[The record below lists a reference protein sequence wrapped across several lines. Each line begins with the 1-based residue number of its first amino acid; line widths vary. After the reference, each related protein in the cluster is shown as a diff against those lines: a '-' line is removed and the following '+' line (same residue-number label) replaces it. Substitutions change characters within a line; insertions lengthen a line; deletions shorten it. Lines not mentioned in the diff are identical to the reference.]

1 MHKLTILIILILNF
15 QILATAQKKVLFD
28 ATKAE
33 TASNADWVIDEDQW
47 NLGYSDGSAYIGGG
61 EGNAQR
67 FPTPDQSNIT
77 ASTTEDYW
85 TGALSAWGVELVQ
98 AGYHVETLPYDG
110 QITYGD
116 PDNPQDLSNY
126 DMFVVCEPN
135 FPFTSDE
142 KTAILN
148 FVHNGG
154 VLFMIADHD
163 NSDRD
168 GDGWDS
174 PAIWNDLMQNN
185 SIQSNPFGITFDYQ
199 SINDDT
205 YKIVSD
211 EGTPIIHGPYGTVQN
226 VEFYG
231 GTTMT
236 LDPQANSTVK
246 GLVYQS
252 TVTEVGGTTHV
263 LVAYAF
269 YGQGVVIAVGD
280 SSPFDDGTGDNN
292 DRLYDGWYE
301 DADGNHRIMIMN
313 ASVWALSRTVTN
325 LQKANN
331 QDLNITSKYRTIEI
345 YANQP
350 GQISVYNL
358 NGQILKSANIANYLS
373 INDLQPGVYIIKYQN
388 QNGQQAYKVAV
399 F

>member
-1 MHKLTILIILILNF
+1 MKRLTILLLLIF
-15 QILATAQKKVLFD
+15 GIYVLATAQKKVLFD

-33 TASNADWVIDEDQW
+33 TANNADWVIDEDQW
-47 NLGYSDGSAYIGGG
+47 NLGYSNGSAYIGGS

-67 FPTPDQSNIT
+67 FPTPSQDNIT
-77 ASTTEDYW
+77 SSTSEDYW

-116 PDNPQDLSNY
+116 SNNPQDLSNY

-135 FPFTSDE
+135 FPFTNQE

-148 FVHNGG
+148 FVYNGG
-154 VLFMIADHD
+154 ALFMISDHN

-185 SIQSNPFGITFDYQ
+185 DIQSNPFGITFDYEN
-199 SINDDT
+199 INDDT

-236 LDPQANSTVK
+236 LDPQANSTVR

-252 TVTEVGGTTHV
+252 TVSQVGGTTHV

-269 YGQGVVIAVGD
+269 YGQGVVIAIGD
-280 SSPFDDGTGDNN
+280 SSPIDDGTGDTH
-292 DRLYDGWYE
+292 DRLYNGWSQ

-313 ASVWALSRTVTN
+313 ASVWALSRTVSQLHKHQNT
-325 LQKANN
+325 
-331 QDLNITSKYRTIEI
+331 DLNITSKYGQIQI

-350 GQISVYNL
+350 GHIYIYNL
-358 NGQILKSANIANYLS
+358 NGRLLHSTQITNYREFS
-373 INDLQPGVYIIKYQN
+373 GLQPGIYIVKFQN
-388 QNGQQAYKVAV
+388 HSEEQVYKVAV